1 MQIKNIL
8 TSIGKKPTIEQLAQD
23 ELYDAQVKLM
33 QAQNALEWAQANVDY
48 QTNRVARLKKQ
59 ISVEALLNT
68 SKPDAKTNTKSS

>member
-1 MQIKNIL
+1 MQIKNLL
-8 TSIGKKPTIEQLAQD
+8 TSISKKPTIEQLAQD

-33 QAQNALEWAQANVDY
+33 QAQNSLEWAQANVDY

-68 SKPDAKTNTKSS
+68 SKPEAKTNTKSS